1 MNKEQRQRCFGVF
14 LVSMMGAHATY
25 AANDWAA
32 TSAGEALST
41 HWQLPFLW
49 LNETRMGLGAT
60 ESGASR
66 TDVHPRMAYDITL
79 EEGARLEGDSE
90 AVDNEI
96 LDLLPSDSRYLHVD
110 YVEQK
115 ADALLADKTDQ
126 RLMYGG
132 YLGGFKDWATM
143 DDPTT
148 RFSLEVLAPASSNSI
163 RLFGFVGGSVTEVLH
178 VLPAW
183 NTSELMLNSG
193 IGARW
198 QTTEDFNL
206 SLHSGYE
213 LRDAKVNGGDG
224 AALHFNLSYQF

>member
-1 MNKEQRQRCFGVF
+1 
-14 LVSMMGAHATY
+14 
-25 AANDWAA
+25 
-32 TSAGEALST
+32 
-41 HWQLPFLW
+41 
-49 LNETRMGLGAT
+49 GAT

-66 TDVHPRMAYDITL
+66 TDVHLRMAFDVTL

-90 AVDNEI
+90 AVDNEV

-110 YVEQK
+110 YFERK

-126 RLMYGG
+126 RLMYAG

-143 DDPTT
+143 DNPTT

-183 NTSELMLNSG
+183 NTSEFMLNSG

-198 QTTEDFNL
+198 QTTEEFNL

-224 AALHFNLSYQF
+224 TTLHFNLSYQF

>member
-1 MNKEQRQRCFGVF
+1 MNKGQWQRCFGVF
-14 LVSMMGAHATY
+14 LVSLMGVHVTY

-32 TSAGEALST
+32 TAAGEALST
-41 HWQLPFLW
+41 HGQLRSLG
-49 LNETRMGLGAT
+49 LNEATMGSGAT

-66 TDVHPRMAYDITL
+66 TDVHPRMAYDVTL
-79 EEGARLEGDSE
+79 EEGARLEGDSA
-90 AVDNEI
+90 AVGNEI
-96 LDLLPSDSRYLHVD
+96 LDLLPSDSRYLHVG

-115 ADALLADKTDQ
+115 ADAFLADKTDQ
-126 RLMYGG
+126 RLMYAG
-132 YLGGFKDWATM
+132 YLGGFKNWATM

-163 RLFGFVGGSVTEVLH
+163 RLFGFVGGGVTEVLH
-178 VLPAW
+178 VVPTW